1 MIEDLFDTIDND
13 TGEILSRAVSKLNK
27 RGMSVGDA
35 REAMLDRRIDVAVML
50 DPDNAYIPSDGFPNM
65 VQRVREVKRMTPKN
79 RALTAIMH
87 RDTPPAELTT
97 HERRNWL
104 DGISQIGG

>member
-13 TGEILSRAVSKLNK
+13 TGEVLSRAVKKLGK
-27 RGMSVGDA
+27 RMTVNEA
-35 REAMLDRRIDVAVML
+35 QEAMLDRRIDVAVML

-87 RDTPPAELTT
+87 RDTPPAGLTT
-97 HERRNWL
+97 NERRNWL
-104 DGISQIGG
+104 DGLNQIGG